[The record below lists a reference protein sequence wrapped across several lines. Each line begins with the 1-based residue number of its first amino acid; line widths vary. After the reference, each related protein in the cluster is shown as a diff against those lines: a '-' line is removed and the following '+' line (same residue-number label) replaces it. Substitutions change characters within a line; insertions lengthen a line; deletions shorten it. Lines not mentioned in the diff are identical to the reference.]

1 MNRQPYGTPPQW
13 WPPRLTPWWI
23 RATRGWR
30 RNMLRRKQRIVEVD
44 FHGVDILRREIDAG
58 HGVLITPNHAVHYDS
73 AALYLAADQVDLPL
87 YFMVA
92 WQVFS
97 MSSTFECWFM
107 QRIGCFSVN
116 REATDRQAMKQ
127 AIHILQ
133 NEPYPLVIFPEGDVY
148 HTTDEVTPFR
158 EGAAALALSAA
169 KRSKREIVAVPCG
182 IKFWYLED
190 VRSSILETLE
200 LLEERLFQRT
210 HPELREQDRIHRL
223 AEAIIA
229 LKELDYLGYTN
240 QGRVRQRTGQ
250 LVETILQHIEQR
262 HATPISRRGDIPNRV
277 KALRQS
283 VIAKLEANIEL
294 PDVDIPPDEQRRLV
308 RDMEDLFFVMQLY
321 SYRGD
326 YLDGQPSL
334 ERVAETLDKLEEDI
348 LERDLPTVRGRRRAE
363 VRFGTPIPIASGES
377 RTSVADLTMQLQ
389 QAVQAQMDA
398 INACRH

>member
-1 MNRQPYGTPPQW
+1 
-13 WPPRLTPWWI
+13 
-23 RATRGWR
+23 
-30 RNMLRRKQRIVEVD
+30 
-44 FHGVDILRREIDAG
+44 
-58 HGVLITPNHAVHYDS
+58 
-73 AALYLAADQVDLPL
+73 
-87 YFMVA
+87 
-92 WQVFS
+92 
-97 MSSTFECWFM
+97 
-107 QRIGCFSVN
+107 
-116 REATDRQAMKQ
+116 
-127 AIHILQ
+127 
-133 NEPYPLVIFPEGDVY
+133 
-148 HTTDEVTPFR
+148 
-158 EGAAALALSAA
+158 
-169 KRSKREIVAVPCG
+169 
-182 IKFWYLED
+182 
-190 VRSSILETLE
+190 
-200 LLEERLFQRT
+200 
-210 HPELREQDRIHRL
+210 
-223 AEAIIA
+223 
-229 LKELDYLGYTN
+229 
-240 QGRVRQRTGQ
+240 
-250 LVETILQHIEQR
+250 HIEQR

-398 INACRH
+398 INACRR